1 MKNATLAVC
10 LAVSVSCIALPARAE
25 VDPQR
30 DAARLVDAL
39 RRARD
44 VDDQRQLVE
53 KIEDLGA
60 ADGGSPAAV
69 KRYLVDEATPILVK
83 IAKTGKNSFLRGDAI
98 TALRS
103 LRPPRAVLEEVA
115 DMAEKDSD
123 EYVQSRGEILRNFIK
138 SLPEEAAVS
147 TIKPKDEA
155 REQKAIAY
163 LKTKNVGVS
172 ADQLRRAAL
181 EGNFNQV
188 RALLDAGVDVN
199 AGGWSESP
207 LYAAVFS
214 GCGAANG
221 ENESLAKTVDA
232 LLAAGADVKRK
243 DDNGNNILTSAAQMC
258 GGKIIAKLVGAG
270 ADVNVVNGSGVSPLG
285 MALIMQKLDAAEVLV
300 DEGARLDAKQAE
312 MVSATATSARAK
324 AIVAKATGK

>member
-1 MKNATLAVC
+1 MGLAVW
-10 LAVSVSCIALPARAE
+10 LGLSVVSIAAPSWAAEPTVERAE
-25 VDPQR
+25 RTVE
-30 DAARLVDAL
+30 AL
-39 RRARD
+39 RHARD
-44 VDDQRQLVE
+44 VDQQKRLVSE
-53 KIEDLGA
+53 IEDLGA
-60 ADGGSPAAV
+60 ADGASPAAV
-69 KRYLVDEATPILVK
+69 KRYLVEEATPVLVK
-83 IAKTGKNSFLRGDAI
+83 IAKTGKNTFLRGDAI

-138 SLPEEAAVS
+138 GLPAEEAVS
-147 TIKPKDEA
+147 TIKPKDDA

-188 RALLDAGVDVN
+188 RALIDAGVDVN
-199 AGGWSESP
+199 AGTWSESP

-214 GCGAANG
+214 GCGAVQG
-221 ENESLAKTVDA
+221 ENENLVKTVDA

-243 DDNGNNILTSAAQMC
+243 DDNGNNILMSAAHMC
-258 GGKIIAKLVGAG
+258 GGKITAKLLGAG
-270 ADVNVVNGSGVSPLG
+270 ADPNVVNGSGVSPLG
-285 MALIMQKLDAAEVLV
+285 MALIMQKLDADVRVKLE
-300 DEGARLDAKQAE
+300 DQAK
-312 MVSATATSARAK
+312 K
-324 AIVAKATGK
+324 DVAKNPDIF

>member
-1 MKNATLAVC
+1 MKNTTLAVC
-10 LAVSVSCIALPARAE
+10 LAVSVICITLPVRAE
-25 VDPQR
+25 VDPNR
-30 DAARLVDAL
+30 EAARLVDAL

-44 VDDQRQLVE
+44 VDDQKRLVG

-60 ADGGSPAAV
+60 ADSDSPAAV
-69 KRYLVDEATPILVK
+69 KRYLVEEATPVLVK
-83 IAKTGKNSFLRGDAI
+83 IAKNGKNSFLRGDAI

-155 REQKAIAY
+155 REQKGIAY
-163 LKTKNVGVS
+163 LKKKNVGVS
-172 ADQLRRAAL
+172 SDQLRRSAL

-188 RALLDAGVDVN
+188 RALIDAGVDVN
-199 AGGWSESP
+199 AGTWSESP

-221 ENESLAKTVDA
+221 ENEALVKTVEA
-232 LLAAGADVKRK
+232 LLGAGADVKRK
-243 DDNGNNILTSAAQMC
+243 DDNGNNILMSAAQMC
-258 GGKIIAKLVGAG
+258 GGKIVSKLVAAG

-285 MALIMQKLDAAEVLV
+285 MALIMQKLDAAEALV
-300 DEGARLDAKQAE
+300 DEGARLDAKQAQ
-312 MVSATATSARAK
+312 MVSATATSPRAK
-324 AIVAKATGK
+324 AIVAKATAN